1 MSTIKMKDNQ
11 KCCESEVFRLQNI
24 LIILC
29 QNLMKFLKKKTLKES
44 LDRKNAIVSKNKL
57 ELENRKNK
65 IHNLVGFLEEKRS
78 TMSDYSLTT

>member
-1 MSTIKMKDNQ
+1 MSTIKMKDNIVS
-11 KCCESEVFRLQNI
+11 KLDEIFE
-24 LIILC
+24 
-29 QNLMKFLKKKTLKES
+29 KKKTLKES

-65 IHNLVGFLEEKRS
+65 IHNLVGFLEEKHS

>member
-1 MSTIKMKDNQ
+1 MLWVWSIQASKHFDNIVS
-11 KCCESEVFRLQNI
+11 KLDEIFE
-24 LIILC
+24 
-29 QNLMKFLKKKTLKES
+29 KKKTLKES

-65 IHNLVGFLEEKRS
+65 IHNLVGFLEEKHS

>member
-1 MSTIKMKDNQ
+1 MSKLDEIF
-11 KCCESEVFRLQNI
+11 E
-24 LIILC
+24 
-29 QNLMKFLKKKTLKES
+29 KKKTLKES

-65 IHNLVGFLEEKRS
+65 IHNLVGFLEEKHS